1 MWQPADYLDGMAN
14 GNVYV
19 WVSDYLLKHNAA
31 AALNGST
38 VDETDAQGMS
48 ILKEACTD

>member
-1 MWQPADYLDGMAN
+1 MWQPADCPDGIAN

-19 WVSDYLLKHNAA
+19 WVNDDLLKHNAA
-31 AALNGST
+31 AALNGPA

-48 ILKEACTD
+48 IL